1 VAVDTAR
8 VSRPPPHRS
17 PRAGRQPPNAGR
29 AREQGYDP
37 PLSAADAQSPSL
49 SRSPPRSKAL

>member
-29 AREQGYDP
+29 AR
-37 PLSAADAQSPSL
+37 A
-49 SRSPPRSKAL
+49 RV